1 MFEPISVRKYLEL
14 YIESNT
20 SERRNDL
27 EERLR
32 DVLGMVLSGRKWGCG
47 NPIWAVGGA
56 EAGYYCFT
64 YITGETVPDED
75 YEIDGF
81 WQ

>member
-1 MFEPISVRKYLEL
+1 
-14 YIESNT
+14 
-20 SERRNDL
+20 
-27 EERLR
+27 
-32 DVLGMVLSGRKWGCG
+32 MVLSGRKWGCG